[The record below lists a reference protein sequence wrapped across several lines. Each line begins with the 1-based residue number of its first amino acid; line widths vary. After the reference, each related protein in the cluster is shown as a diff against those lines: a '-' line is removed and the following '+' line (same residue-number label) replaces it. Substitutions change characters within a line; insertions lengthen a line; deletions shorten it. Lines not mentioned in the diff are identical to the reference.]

1 MKIIV
6 VGAGASGLLAA
17 IAAAQDGH
25 DVTVIEK
32 NEKAGKKIYITGK
45 GRCNV
50 TNACDRDEFFEH
62 ILRNPRFTYSM
73 FSSFSNADMMKLL
86 EEAGLLLKIE
96 RGQRVFPQSDKA
108 SDVTKTLLSLAERLG
123 VKFIYNTPV
132 SQLICDEAGCHGVI
146 ANDQKILA
154 DAVIVA
160 TGGLSYPA
168 TGSTGDGYR
177 FAAEAGIEVTETSPS
192 LVPFTAVIE
201 GFNISELAGLSLKNV
216 KAGLY
221 KNGKCLESEFGEM
234 LFTHTGVSGP
244 IILTLSAK
252 CMDVKDTQLRIDLKP
267 ALTEAQ
273 LDDRLLRE
281 FEAAQNKAISNV
293 MRTLL
298 PASLIPA
305 VLTQSNIEP
314 SKPIHDITKAERMA
328 IIKTLKEFTVNVC
341 ERRGFD
347 EAVITRGGVKV
358 SELNPKTMQAKKVR
372 GLSFAGEVIDID
384 ATTGGFNLQLAF
396 SSGYAAGKGVSH
408 E

>member
-1 MKIIV
+1 MKVIV
-6 VGAGASGLLAA
+6 IGAGASGLLAA
-17 IAAAQDGH
+17 ISAAQEGH
-25 DVTVIEK
+25 DVTVFEK

-62 ILRNPRFTYSM
+62 ILRNPRFVYSM
-73 FSSFSNADMMKLL
+73 FSSFGNDAMMKLL
-86 EEAGLLLKIE
+86 EDAGLLLKIE

-108 SDVTKTLLSLAERLG
+108 SDVTKTLVSLAESLG
-123 VKFIYNTPV
+123 AKFTYNAEV
-132 SQLICDEAGCHGVI
+132 SNLICDESACHGVI
-146 ANDQKILA
+146 VNGQKISA

-168 TGSTGDGYR
+168 TGSTGDGYK
-177 FAAEAGIEVTETSPS
+177 FADEAGLEVTETSPS
-192 LVPFTAVIE
+192 LVPFTATID
-201 GFNISELAGLSLKNV
+201 GYDISELAGLSLKNV

-221 KNGKCLESEFGEM
+221 KNDTCLESEFGEM

-244 IILTLSAK
+244 IILTLSAR
-252 CMDVKDTQLRIDLKP
+252 CEDVKDTQLRIDLKP
-267 ALTEAQ
+267 ALTDEQ

-281 FEAAQNKAISNV
+281 FDAAQNKAISNV

-298 PASLIPA
+298 PASLITP
-305 VLTQSNIEP
+305 VLIQSGIKPQE
-314 SKPIHDITKAERMA
+314 PIHEITKAERIA
-328 IIKTLKEFTVNVC
+328 LVKTLKTFTISIC
-341 ERRGFD
+341 DRRGFD

-358 SELNPKTMQAKKVR
+358 SELNPKTMQAKKVK

>member
-1 MKIIV
+1 MKVIV
-6 VGAGASGLLAA
+6 IGAGASGLLAA
-17 IAAAQDGH
+17 ISAAQEGH
-25 DVTVIEK
+25 DVTVFEK

-62 ILRNPRFTYSM
+62 ILRNPRFAYSM
-73 FSSFSNADMMKLL
+73 FSSLGNDDMMKLL
-86 EEAGLLLKIE
+86 EDAGLSLKIE

-108 SDVTKTLLSLAERLG
+108 SDVTKTLVSLAERLG
-123 VKFIYNTPV
+123 AKFTYNAEV
-132 SQLICDEAGCHGVI
+132 SNLICDESACHGVI
-146 ANDQKILA
+146 VNGQKVSA

-168 TGSTGDGYR
+168 TGSTGDGYK
-177 FAAEAGIEVTETSPS
+177 FADEAGLEVTETSPS
-192 LVPFTAVIE
+192 LVPFTATID
-201 GFNISELAGLSLKNV
+201 GYDISELAGLSLKNV

-221 KNGKCLESEFGEM
+221 KNGTCLESEFGEM

-244 IILTLSAK
+244 IILTLSAR
-252 CMDVKDTQLRIDLKP
+252 CEDVKDTQLRIDLKP
-267 ALTEAQ
+267 ALTDEQ

-281 FEAAQNKAISNV
+281 FDAAQNKAISNV

-298 PASLIPA
+298 PASLITP
-305 VLTQSNIEP
+305 VLIQSGIKP
-314 SKPIHDITKAERMA
+314 QAPIHEITKAERIA
-328 IIKTLKEFTVNVC
+328 LVKTLKAFALIVC
-341 ERRGFD
+341 DRRGFD

-358 SELNPKTMQAKKVR
+358 SELNPKTMQAKKVK